1 MHVVTVIIICLPY
14 LDLVLPLGLGV
25 GGDPVDAPY
34 LGEHGAV
41 AQGEAQVQQPVG
53 RRAHSSEQGIRDLES
68 RSSD

>member
-41 AQGEAQVQQPVG
+41 AQGEAQVQ
-53 RRAHSSEQGIRDLES
+53 
-68 RSSD
+68 